1 MQDLSL
7 SFLRGHLSILNIK
20 ENLLLYAEY
29 DRVLRFPGAV
39 EVLEAAHSSTRS
51 GQLSFGFLRYSHM
64 LFISGLNLLF
74 ASGLK
79 GNVRSSLP
87 FEIQ

>member
-1 MQDLSL
+1 MFFLRFYEIKWWTEVQDLSL

-51 GQLSFGFLRYSHM
+51 G
-64 LFISGLNLLF
+64 
-74 ASGLK
+74 
-79 GNVRSSLP
+79 
-87 FEIQ
+87 